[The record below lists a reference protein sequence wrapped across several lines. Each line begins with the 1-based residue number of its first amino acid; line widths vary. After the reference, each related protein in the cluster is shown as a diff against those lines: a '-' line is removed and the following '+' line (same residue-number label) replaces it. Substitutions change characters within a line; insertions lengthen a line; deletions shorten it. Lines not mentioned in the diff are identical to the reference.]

1 MLALTGLLLVAIG
14 IAPCPAVARR
24 GRVRM
29 SGRGL
34 SPGAKYSGSVLTQDQ
49 LRQCLTQESQI
60 NAAIEKLDKDEAFIN
75 AQERLVDQY
84 SQTSVDRFNRL
95 ISQFNESVAT
105 SNASIDAFNAS
116 CSGRAYYESDM
127 KAARTSLGLN

>member
-1 MLALTGLLLVAIG
+1 
-14 IAPCPAVARR
+14 
-24 GRVRM
+24 M

-34 SPGAKYSGSVLTQDQ
+34 APGAKYSGSVLTQDQ

-60 NAAIEKLDKDEAFIN
+60 NAAVEKLDKDEAFIN

-84 SQTSVDRFNRL
+84 SQASVDRFNRL
-95 ISQFNESVAT
+95 INQFNESVTT
-105 SNASIDAFNAS
+105 SNASTDAFNAS